1 MKKLFKIPDGY
12 RFSNKYIITYL
23 LPILFEQLLIASL
36 NIVDTFMISRLPNS
50 DYALAGIANVSRLD
64 TMCKQIF
71 VALAAGGAIFV
82 AQYLGARRREE
93 ANRALKHGVYSLF
106 AIAVILAALL
116 EIFKVP
122 ILNFLFGKVEERVM
136 EQSLS
141 YYSMTILA
149 YPFMALF
156 NSGTASLRSM
166 GKTKITFYS
175 SVALLSINI
184 ALKYVFLFHFNMG
197 VFGAGLSLM
206 IAYAI
211 IGIFL
216 FIRLLSPKNPAHIDK
231 PLNLKLSFPLL
242 GKIYAVALPTGIE
255 NGLFQIGALILQ
267 TLVASLGTAAINANH
282 LTTTLTPLTH
292 SFAGA
297 FTLGVLPLVS
307 QCMGANSTKEAEFY
321 ARYIVRINHIFLALL
336 AAIVIPLSP
345 MLVSIFGYDAETSRT
360 AVICLWIYFGA
371 TPFLYPES
379 FAIPGAL
386 RGAGDTKYTMV
397 VAISTMFLFRIGFAY
412 LLVYAFDAGVLAI
425 WIAMVS
431 DWVFRT
437 ILFKTRFERG
447 KWKNH
452 NLIHN

>member
-12 RFSNKYIITYL
+12 RFSNKYIVLFL
-23 LPILFEQLLIASL
+23 LPIIFEQVLIASL

-50 DYALAGIANVSRLD
+50 DYALAGIANVSRID
-64 TMCKQIF
+64 NMFKQIF
-71 VALAAGGAIFV
+71 IALAAGGAIFV
-82 AQYLGARRREE
+82 AQYLGAKRREE

-106 AIAVILAALL
+106 AIAVILSTLL

-122 ILNFLFGKVEERVM
+122 ILNLLFGTVEDRVM

-156 NSGTASLRSM
+156 NAGTASLRAM
-166 GKTKITFYS
+166 GKTKIPFYA

-184 ALKYVFLFHFNMG
+184 ALKYVFLFHFGMG

-211 IGIFL
+211 VGAFL
-216 FIRLLSPKNPAHIDK
+216 FICMLSPKNPAHVDN
-231 PLNLKLSFPLL
+231 PLDLRLSFPLL

-282 LTTTLTPLTH
+282 LTNTLTPLTH

-297 FTLGVLPLVS
+297 FTLAVLPMVS
-307 QCMGANSTKEAEFY
+307 QCMGAQNTKEAEFY
-321 ARYIVRINHIFLALL
+321 ARYIVRINHIFLAIL

-345 MLVSIFGYDAETSRT
+345 LIVSIFGYDAETSST
-360 AVICLWIYFGA
+360 AVTCLWIYFGA

-379 FAIPGAL
+379 FAIPSAL

-397 VAISTMFLFRIGFAY
+397 VAASTMFLFRIGFAY
-412 LLVYAFDAGVLAI
+412 LLVYAFGAGVTAI

-437 ILFKTRFERG
+437 ILFRTRFERG